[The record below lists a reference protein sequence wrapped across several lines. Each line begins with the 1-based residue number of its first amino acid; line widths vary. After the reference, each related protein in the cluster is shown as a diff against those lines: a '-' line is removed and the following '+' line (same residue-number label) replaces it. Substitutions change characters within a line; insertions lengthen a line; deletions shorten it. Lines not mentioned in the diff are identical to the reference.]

1 MSERLP
7 IPENQTP
14 VEVSACPRPA
24 PPTLPNQNLVEASAC
39 PRPDSPTL
47 PPDSESLLELKGVK
61 KSFGLKPV
69 LRKVDLVLHHSQRL
83 ALLGAN
89 GAGKTTLLRLLAC
102 LMQPDKGTIAL
113 AGLDSRQ
120 DAQQFRQ
127 LVGLVTHDPFLY
139 EELTALENLLFFGRL
154 YGVPDVRARAHEL
167 LRRVGL
173 EKRMQDRV
181 GTFSRGMLQRLAWA
195 RALLHRPILLLL
207 DEPETGLDQEGYA
220 LMLALLA
227 EHTARGGSSI
237 FTTHQLERALESS
250 EQLAILHT
258 GRIVLRQETAQT
270 SLEELRQIY
279 REVVR

>member
-1 MSERLP
+1 MSERFKTLP
-7 IPENQTP
+7 IPEDKPEQEQQKPEAAAP
-14 VEVSACPRPA
+14 V
-24 PPTLPNQNLVEASAC
+24 
-39 PRPDSPTL
+39 
-47 PPDSESLLELKGVK
+47 LLELKGVK

-69 LRKVDLVLHHSQRL
+69 LRKVDLVLHRSERL

-89 GAGKTTLLRLLAC
+89 GAGKTTLLRMLAC
-102 LMQPDKGTIAL
+102 LTQPDKGTVAL
-113 AGLDSRQ
+113 AELGSRQ

-154 YGVPDVRARAHEL
+154 YAVPDVRARAHEL

-195 RALLHRPILLLL
+195 RALLHRPLLLLL
-207 DEPETGLDQEGYA
+207 DEPETGLDQDGHA
-220 LMLALLA
+220 LMHALLA
-227 EHTARGGSSI
+227 EHTAQGGSSI

-250 EQLAILHT
+250 DQLAILHA
-258 GRIVLRQETAQT
+258 GRIVFRQETTQT
-270 SLEELRQIY
+270 SLEELRQRY